1 MPKQCH
7 LAISSRMTGV
17 AMCLALGAEPLLDQ
31 EGGEKKNE
39 RKYTHTH
46 THTTIFLKRENSPR
60 PVSLRSWNP
69 YEMKRRDDLVFLG
82 RSNNDGRRDRSFT
95 FRTTLAL

>member
-46 THTTIFLKRENSPR
+46 THTPQYF
-60 PVSLRSWNP
+60 
-69 YEMKRRDDLVFLG
+69 
-82 RSNNDGRRDRSFT
+82 
-95 FRTTLAL
+95 

>member
-1 MPKQCH
+1 MKLIKKNNQRQLKKKHVRKCLSRVQIAANFSLFCKQTAKRQMPKQCH

-46 THTTIFLKRENSPR
+46 THTPQYF
-60 PVSLRSWNP
+60 
-69 YEMKRRDDLVFLG
+69 
-82 RSNNDGRRDRSFT
+82 
-95 FRTTLAL
+95 

>member
-46 THTTIFLKRENSPR
+46 THHNISKKRKQPKTGFASVLKP
-60 PVSLRSWNP
+60 LRN
-69 YEMKRRDDLVFLG
+69 ETKG
-82 RSNNDGRRDRSFT
+82 RSG
-95 FRTTLAL
+95 LPGP